1 MNNRRN
7 LLFALGASALAV
19 AAPMRAQALPRI
31 AWIGPSD
38 AAGQVR
44 YIAAFK
50 EGMREN
56 GLLDGKD
63 YVLDAQYADGHYD
76 RFPAMVDAALKRDP
90 ALIVVITIA
99 SVRAA
104 QQATKAVPIVFVS
117 TNDPL
122 GSGLVASLARPG
134 GNTTGISN
142 QAEDVIVKYVELLRE
157 ALPQTKRVAVLL
169 NPGNPSN
176 LRMFERVRGSAH
188 DRGIS
193 VTAYEAGSPEAIDA
207 ALERIARQRPD
218 ALLPNSDA
226 MLLQYRDRIAAFALK
241 ERLPSIGTSPETAKS
256 GYLLA
261 YGANRPDMYRRAATY
276 ARKILAGAKPADLP
290 VEQPTKFELVI
301 NLKTAKALG
310 VTIPQ
315 SLLLSADEVIQ

>member
-1 MNNRRN
+1 M
-7 LLFALGASALAV
+7 
-19 AAPMRAQALPRI
+19 
-31 AWIGPSD
+31 
-38 AAGQVR
+38 
-44 YIAAFK
+44 
-50 EGMREN
+50 
-56 GLLDGKD
+56 
-63 YVLDAQYADGHYD
+63 
-76 RFPAMVDAALKRDP
+76 
-90 ALIVVITIA
+90 ITIA

-226 MLLQYRDRIAAFALK
+226 MLLQYRDRIAALVSCYEPAL
-241 ERLPSIGTSPETAKS
+241 EAAAPSCRSRIGLQNSRARARMPAT
-256 GYLLA
+256 LA
-261 YGANRPDMYRRAATY
+261 RRA
-276 ARKILAGAKPADLP
+276 
-290 VEQPTKFELVI
+290 
-301 NLKTAKALG
+301 
-310 VTIPQ
+310 PQ
-315 SLLLSADEVIQ
+315 C

>member
-90 ALIVVITIA
+90 ALIDVIPIA
-99 SVRAA
+99 SVRAP

-117 TNDPL
+117 TNEPL

-226 MLLQYRDRIAAFALK
+226 MLLPVSRPHRGVRTQGAAAFDRHITGNCQIRLPVGLRCEPARHVSPRSDLRTEDPRRRQARRSARRATDEVRAGDQLEDREGTRGDDPAIAA
-241 ERLPSIGTSPETAKS
+241 
-256 GYLLA
+256 
-261 YGANRPDMYRRAATY
+261 AA
-276 ARKILAGAKPADLP
+276 
-290 VEQPTKFELVI
+290 PTR
-301 NLKTAKALG
+301 
-310 VTIPQ
+310 
-315 SLLLSADEVIQ
+315 